1 MASLELPR
9 TKSASTAAHATDWSD
24 RRFAGWLIAACLGV
38 LLVMLIADRSL
49 ALAAAHLP
57 ASVTEQVSAVTDDL
71 KGKYFII
78 LAFAATLIALAGFL
92 GGPESASGT
101 LRETAVNAAF
111 VCSTIVVA
119 LIAASLLK
127 FIIGRARPELIGLYG
142 PFAFSPFSTAKA
154 MMSFPSGETAMT
166 TAFFGACAWL
176 SRERIGAFFAMLI
189 FAPAILIAASR
200 VVVGAHYPSDVL
212 AAIVVA
218 VAVIGWLYHALHLR
232 RDAVAGM
239 LDHWRAKVRTS
250 ANPS

>member
-1 MASLELPR
+1 MAPLELSR
-9 TKSASTAAHATDWSD
+9 TKSASTAARTADQSD

-57 ASVTEQVSAVTDDL
+57 GSVIDQVGAITDDL

-92 GGPESASGT
+92 GGPGSASGT
-101 LRETAVNAAF
+101 FRETAINAAF

-154 MMSFPSGETAMT
+154 MTSFPSGETAMT

-176 SRERIGAFFAMLI
+176 TRERIGTFFAMLI
-189 FAPAILIAASR
+189 FAPAILIAVSR

-212 AAIVVA
+212 AAIVLSVA
-218 VAVIGWLYHALHLR
+218 IIGWLYHALYLR
-232 RDAVAGM
+232 RDAVARM
-239 LDHWRAKVRTS
+239 LDRWRARLRAPTD
-250 ANPS
+250 PG